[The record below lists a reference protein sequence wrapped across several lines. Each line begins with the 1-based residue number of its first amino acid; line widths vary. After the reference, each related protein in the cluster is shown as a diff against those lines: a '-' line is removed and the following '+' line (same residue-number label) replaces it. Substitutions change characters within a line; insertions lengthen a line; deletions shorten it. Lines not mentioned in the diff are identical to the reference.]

1 MTIKDS
7 GDHALEDNSCVVP
20 GVPSV
25 LHLKSYNVISFLSSS
40 RCFSTPVLLQP
51 GSS

>member
-25 LHLKSYNVISFLSSS
+25 LHLKSYNVISFILPLFFHP
-40 RCFSTPVLLQP
+40 RPPAAWQ
-51 GSS
+51 